1 MPMKTLLKAYRKRLN
16 LSQSQAAERLGVPVR
31 TLQDWELGRSQPRG
45 LGRVALLE
53 RIKK

>member
-1 MPMKTLLKAYRKRLN
+1 MKTLLKAYRRRLK

-45 LGRVALLE
+45 LGRELLLE
-53 RIKK
+53 RLRK